1 MNYDRIE
8 ISEGTDINKTDGLQE
23 CIISNYLC
31 FLAINVRFQ
40 PKVCYGC
47 HDMTLKLMNFDSF
60 AIVTVWKNDYR
71 ILFWFMCKDEAVNK
85 LNNTNLSEK
94 SGQLWL

>member
-23 CIISNYLC
+23 CIVSNYLC

-47 HDMTLKLMNFDSF
+47 HDITQKSMNFDSF
-60 AIVTVWKNDYR
+60 AIVTVRKNDYR
-71 ILFWFMCKDEAVNK
+71 ILFWLCVKMK
-85 LNNTNLSEK
+85 
-94 SGQLWL
+94 Q

>member
-1 MNYDRIE
+1 MNYDRID
-8 ISEGTDINKTDGLQE
+8 ISEGTDINKTDSLHE

-47 HDMTLKLMNFDSF
+47 HDITQKSMNFDSF
-60 AIVTVWKNDYR
+60 AIVTVRKNDYR
-71 ILFWFMCKDEAVNK
+71 ILFWLCVKMK
-85 LNNTNLSEK
+85 
-94 SGQLWL
+94 Q

>member
-1 MNYDRIE
+1 MIE
-8 ISEGTDINKTDGLQE
+8 LSSQKAQILIKTDGLHE

-60 AIVTVWKNDYR
+60 AIVTV
-71 ILFWFMCKDEAVNK
+71 
-85 LNNTNLSEK
+85 
-94 SGQLWL
+94 

>member
-1 MNYDRIE
+1 MNYDRIV
-8 ISEGTDINKTDGLQE
+8 ISEGTDINKTDGLHE

-47 HDMTLKLMNFDSF
+47 HDITQKSMNFDSF
-60 AIVTVWKNDYR
+60 AIEKERKNDYR
-71 ILFWFMCKDEAVNK
+71 ILFWLCVKMK
-85 LNNTNLSEK
+85 
-94 SGQLWL
+94 Q

>member
-47 HDMTLKLMNFDSF
+47 HDITQKSMNFDSF
-60 AIVTVWKNDYR
+60 AIVTVRKNDYR
-71 ILFWFMCKDEAVNK
+71 ILFWLCVKMK
-85 LNNTNLSEK
+85 
-94 SGQLWL
+94 Q

>member
-23 CIISNYLC
+23 CIVSNYLC

-47 HDMTLKLMNFDSF
+47 HDITQKSMNFDSF
-60 AIVTVWKNDYR
+60 AIVTVSRDHYR
-71 ILFWFMCKDEAVNK
+71 NLLWFMCKDEAVNK
-85 LNNTNLSEK
+85 LNIANLSEK
-94 SGQLWL
+94 SGQL

>member
-1 MNYDRIE
+1 MNYDRIV
-8 ISEGTDINKTDGLQE
+8 ISEGTDINKTDSLHE
-23 CIISNYLC
+23 CVISNYLC

-47 HDMTLKLMNFDSF
+47 HDMTQKSMNFDSF
-60 AIVTVWKNDYR
+60 AIVTVFVT
-71 ILFWFMCKDEAVNK
+71 ILFWFLCKDEAVNK

-94 SGQLWL
+94 SGQL